1 MKPFMD
7 VVALNMAKA
16 IDLYRLGGVIGLL
29 MGVTTSILLA
39 PARLRAR
46 LLAIDAGFLNRQGR

>member
-16 IDLYRLGGVIGLL
+16 IALYRLGGVIGLL
-29 MGVTTSILLA
+29 LGVTASVFLPQT
-39 PARLRAR
+39 RLRAR
-46 LLAIDAGFLNRQGR
+46 LLASDADSSGRLRR